1 MTDKGDYF
9 KTFCKVTQAFATTQS
24 REELLELIV
33 QSAIDTMNGKAACLY
48 LTYEEDDVFEP
59 VARKGLSQSYLH
71 ASPLKARKI
80 VDEIMKG
87 GYLAFKDATSDPRLE
102 HHAAKKA
109 EGIASIL
116 TVPVIVKNM
125 TIGVL
130 SLYTDTPRDFQ
141 KDEID
146 FLNALADQGG
156 IAIEQARLVR
166 RIRANTQLFHKLA
179 ININSTLDIKAIFH
193 SLSAEIA
200 EAFEVKAVSI
210 RLLDENRDTLKYVAG
225 FGLSEQYLKKGPIS
239 AEKSIA
245 GALEDKVMVVQNA
258 ATDPGVQYREEKKDE
273 GIVSILC
280 VPIKNKEDVIGVMR
294 LYSSTSRDFTKD
306 EIMLAGALA
315 QQGGL
320 AIQNASLYMILK
332 EDKKALEED
341 IWSHRMWF

>member
-9 KTFCKVTQAFATTQS
+9 ETFCKVTQAFATTQS
-24 REELLELIV
+24 REELLDLIV
-33 QSAIDTMNGKAACLY
+33 QSAIDTMNGMAACLY
-48 LTYEEDDVFEP
+48 LAYEEDDIFEP
-59 VARKGLSQSYLH
+59 VARKGLSDTYLH
-71 ASPLKARKI
+71 ANPLKAREI
-80 VDEIMKG
+80 VDAIMKG
-87 GYLAFKDATSDPRLE
+87 GYLAFKDAASDPRLE
-102 HHAAKKA
+102 HREAKKA

-116 TVPVIVKNM
+116 TVPVRVKDK

-141 KDEID
+141 KDEIA
-146 FLNALADQGG
+146 FLNALANHGG
-156 IAIEQARLVR
+156 IAIEQTRLVR
-166 RIRANTQLFHKLA
+166 RIRDNTKLFRQLA
-179 ININSTLDIKAIFH
+179 ININSTLDIKKIFH
-193 SLSAEIA
+193 YLSADIA
-200 EAFEVKAVSI
+200 EVFEVKAVSI
-210 RLLDENRDTLKYVAG
+210 RLLDENKKTLKYVAG
-225 FGLSEQYLKKGPIS
+225 FGLSEKYLKKGPIS

-258 ATDPGVQYREEKKDE
+258 ATDPGVQYREEKKEE

-294 LYSSTSRDFTKD
+294 LYSRTSRDFTED
-306 EIMLAGALA
+306 EIMLASALA